1 MNLLSSKTKNSQ
13 QLITSWHKL
22 QPLFSAKGTQVLKS
36 WAALAASNQNSRP
49 SSEPFHHLLCHQSP
63 QFHQSRWAVGCVQA
77 NEWPKVFATSPILP
91 QSAYIIFRGAGIGDS
106 RHPLT
111 SFLKSN
117 AAWPARPLGFNF
129 PGSFILARLHL
140 PWNTRGGKTFCGS
153 GPYSPNSWRDRLVQS
168 FVWVEDF
175 RFFAD
180 RRSHQHLVLILVGPS
195 TSCFEDPQMWNMCWS
210 WCDIDLQ

>member
-1 MNLLSSKTKNSQ
+1 MTQ
-13 QLITSWHKL
+13 TAA
-22 QPLFSAKGTQVLKS
+22 LFSAKGTQVLRS

-49 SSEPFHHLLCHQSP
+49 SSEPFHHLLWHQSP

-106 RHPLT
+106 RLVSWKAMLDSPGLWALI
-111 SFLKSN
+111 FLVHLFWH
-117 AAWPARPLGFNF
+117 AYIYLGIQGEAR
-129 PGSFILARLHL
+129 RL
-140 PWNTRGGKTFCGS
+140 CGS
-153 GPYSPNSWRDRLVQS
+153 GPYSPNSWRDQLVQS